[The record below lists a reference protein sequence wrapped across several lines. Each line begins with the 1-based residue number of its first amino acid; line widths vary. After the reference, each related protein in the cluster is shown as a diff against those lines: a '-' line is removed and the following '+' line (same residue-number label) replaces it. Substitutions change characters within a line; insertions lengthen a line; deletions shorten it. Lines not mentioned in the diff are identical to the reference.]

1 MRKRVYRFF
10 GGLLTAQE
18 AWLNRMADRGYRLVR
33 TGKLLYEFAECEPGQ
48 VQYGLEFIGQKARGS
63 AEEYRTFL
71 EDMGY
76 RVFYKN
82 INLNLSVGKVRWR
95 PWAEKSGQIA
105 TNASTFNR
113 ELLIV
118 EKHNDGT
125 AFQLHTSCEDRKT
138 YYKTLR
144 KPYLFFCSMSAV
156 FGILMRSW
164 VGIGFAALFLIPLVL
179 YQMELVRLNRQARLE
194 E

>member
-1 MRKRVYRFF
+1 MN
-10 GGLLTAQE
+10 TA
-18 AWLNRMADRGYRLVR
+18 
-33 TGKLLYEFAECEPGQ
+33 
-48 VQYGLEFIGQKARGS
+48 S
-63 AEEYRTFL
+63 
-71 EDMGY
+71 
-76 RVFYKN
+76 
-82 INLNLSVGKVRWR
+82 
-95 PWAEKSGQIA
+95 
-105 TNASTFNR
+105 
-113 ELLIV
+113 
-118 EKHNDGT
+118 
-125 AFQLHTSCEDRKT
+125 